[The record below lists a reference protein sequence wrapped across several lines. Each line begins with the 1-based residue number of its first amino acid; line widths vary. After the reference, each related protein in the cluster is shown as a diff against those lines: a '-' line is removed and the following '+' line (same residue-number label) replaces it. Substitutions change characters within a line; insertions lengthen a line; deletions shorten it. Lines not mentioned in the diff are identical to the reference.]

1 MLGAMTDDAIPKTE
15 TASEF
20 ATYDPVAVEYYDQTA
35 HPTCFNF
42 NRLSRLYIEQRFP
55 EPWDASGIVEV
66 GAGDSAVAALLHARG
81 YGLEGLA
88 ITDASAAMAAHSDRW
103 RAEGATVSVTPAQN
117 LGGSDNRFAMLVS
130 SLGDPYNIPEFW
142 REARRVLKP
151 GGRLLFTTPSF
162 EWSRRF
168 RHETALHSAEFLV
181 GGHKVLELPS
191 FVMSLAA
198 QVGMMESAGFSVIHF
213 ESLGKDRLHPA
224 EPLSSKLRVFGEDQ
238 TSFVWGFELE
248 KSVESGST

>member
-1 MLGAMTDDAIPKTE
+1 MLGAMIDNAIPKIE

-42 NRLSRLYIEQRFP
+42 NRLSRLYLEERFP
-55 EPWDASGIVEV
+55 EPWDASEIVEV

-88 ITDASAAMAAHSDRW
+88 ITDASAAMAAHSNRW
-103 RAEGATVSVTPAQN
+103 RAEGATVSVIPAQN
-117 LGGSDNRFAMLVS
+117 LGGSDNRFSMLVS
-130 SLGDPYNIPEFW
+130 SLGDPYNTPEFW
-142 REARRVLKP
+142 REAHRVLKP

-168 RHETALHSAEFLV
+168 RRATALHSAEFVV

-191 FVMSLAA
+191 FVMPLAA
-198 QVGMMESAGFSVIHF
+198 QFGMMEAAGFSAIHF
-213 ESLGKDRLHPA
+213 ESLGFDRLDLA
-224 EPLSSKLRVFGEDQ
+224 EPLSSKLRVFGADY
-238 TSFVWGFELE
+238 TSFIWGFELK
-248 KSVESGST
+248 KSVESVSP